1 MLFRK
6 YPVSRSPRSEKLL
19 HLNVQNVTLAKVMET
34 LSPKEAARV
43 LGSSESSLKRWCDQ
57 GLITTIKTTGGHRRL
72 TLDAL
77 IRFAQE
83 SGRPLAHPEL
93 AGTPAHTGKGERT
106 LLAVREDLYR
116 ALLDGNEAASR
127 QLLLDAYMAGVPL
140 PRILDEVVAVSFH
153 RIGESY
159 DCGDLEVFYERRAVE
174 TCMRVLHEF
183 RRLMDAPPEGAPLAV
198 GGTPAC
204 DPYSL
209 PTSMIELVLRQ
220 QGWNATSLGARLPFE
235 TLVSAISDLKPR
247 LFWLSVSHID
257 DESRFVRDY
266 TLFYAA
272 VQEKCPVVVGGRALS
287 ESIRRQMQY
296 AAYCDN
302 LQHLEAFARSILPA
316 AKKRRGKQK
325 TTRGS

>member
-1 MLFRK
+1 
-6 YPVSRSPRSEKLL
+6 
-19 HLNVQNVTLAKVMET
+19 MET

-57 GLITTIKTTGGHRRL
+57 GLISAVKTSGGHRRL
-72 TLDAL
+72 TLDSL
-77 IRFAQE
+77 IRFAQQ

-93 AGTPAHTGKGERT
+93 AGTPAHTGTGERT
-106 LLAVREDLYR
+106 LLAVRDDLYQ
-116 ALLDGNEAASR
+116 ALLAGNEAACR
-127 QLLLDAYMAGVPL
+127 HLLLDAYKAGVPL
-140 PRILDEVVAVSFH
+140 ARILDEVVAVSFH

-183 RRLMDAPPEGAPLAV
+183 RRFVDAPPEGAPLAV

-235 TLVSAISDLKPR
+235 TLVSAVHDLKPR

-257 DESRFVRDY
+257 DEPRFVREY
-266 TLFYAA
+266 ATFYAA
-272 VQEKCPVVVGGRALS
+272 VREKCPVAVGGRALT
-287 ESIRRQMQY
+287 EPLRRQMQY
-296 AAYCDN
+296 AAFCDN
-302 LQHLEAFARSILPA
+302 LQHLEAFARSVLPA
-316 AKKRRGKQK
+316 AKKRGGKPK
-325 TTRGS
+325 STRRK